1 MFKNI
6 KTAELTDTTHEVKI
20 KVDTGSV
27 KEIYKA
33 TIKAALIISALSVAT
48 AIANAH
54 VNSKNGTTEI

>member
-6 KTAELTDTTHEVKI
+6 KTAELKDTTHEVKI
-20 KVDTGSV
+20 KVDHASV
-27 KEIYKA
+27 KDIYKA

-54 VNSKNGTTEI
+54 VNSKNGQNDI